1 MPDPVGALVLTGER
15 VTRVLIDL
23 RMVRGRLHGIA
34 RYALEL
40 ARRLPSLQPSWEFAG
55 LTAPGGIPDGLGDLK
70 PQIPLVACPAGF
82 LSPWEQPALLASL
95 SRASCDLFH
104 ATSFSVPALWPGRLV
119 VTLHDAIHLAL
130 PENHSWQRLA
140 YYRLLVGPRA
150 RFAAALIAPSE
161 FSRAELSKHLGLNAY
176 RFQVI
181 HQGVGAAFH
190 SPTEEEARGWRN
202 ARRLPARYLAAVG
215 NPKPHKNLS
224 LLARLASS
232 LPLPIVLAAG
242 SGAKAELGFPD
253 STIELPT
260 LSEAEMPLLYGA
272 AVAML
277 HPSRYEGF
285 GLPVLEAMQCGT
297 VVITSRDPAIVE
309 VAAGSAIHVD
319 AEDTTALVGAMS
331 AVAREPQRFGN
342 LKERALARSRDFTWQ
357 RTARR
362 TREIYGDAWRA
373 FGKG

>member
-104 ATSFSVPALWPGRLV
+104 ATSFSVPALWSGRLV

-260 LSEAEMPLLYGA
+260 LSEAEMPLLYA

-285 GLPVLEAMQCGT
+285 GLPVLEAMASGCP
-297 VVITSRDPAIVE
+297 VISSNSASLPEVAGDAAQLLPPDDLEAWRQAILAVSRDAKLRRQM
-309 VAAGSAIHVD
+309 
-319 AEDTTALVGAMS
+319 AERG
-331 AVAREPQRFGN
+331 VARAAMFSWDEC
-342 LKERALARSRDFTWQ
+342 
-357 RTARR
+357 ARR
-362 TREIYGDAWRA
+362 TLAVYARVL
-373 FGKG
+373 

>member
-1 MPDPVGALVLTGER
+1 MPDWLALLVLTGER

-55 LTAPGGIPDGLGDLK
+55 LTAPDGIPDGLGDLK
-70 PQIPLVACPAGF
+70 PQIPLVACAAGF
-82 LSPWEQPALLASL
+82 LSPLEQPALLASL

-140 YYRLLVGPRA
+140 YYRLLVAPRA

-161 FSRAELSKHLGLNAY
+161 FSRAELSKHLGLDAY

-181 HQGVGAAFH
+181 HQGVESTYH
-190 SPTEEEARGWRN
+190 PPTEEQARAWRN

-224 LLARLASS
+224 LLARLASG
-232 LPLPIVLAAG
+232 LPIPIALAAG
-242 SGAKAELGFPD
+242 SGAKAGLGFPN
-253 STIELPT
+253 STIELPA

-285 GLPVLEAMQCGT
+285 GLPILEAMASGCP
-297 VVITSRDPAIVE
+297 VISSNSASLPE
-309 VAAGSAIHVD
+309 VAGNAAQLLSPDDVEAWRQATLAVIRDAGLRRQM
-319 AEDTTALVGAMS
+319 AEKGMARAAMFS
-331 AVAREPQRFGN
+331 WDEC
-342 LKERALARSRDFTWQ
+342 
-357 RTARR
+357 ARR
-362 TREIYGDAWRA
+362 TLAVYARVL
-373 FGKG
+373 

>member
-1 MPDPVGALVLTGER
+1 MLTGEH

-40 ARRLPSLQPSWEFAG
+40 ARRLPSLQPSWDFAG
-55 LTAPGGIPDGLGDLK
+55 LTAPGGIPDGLGNLE
-70 PQIPLVACPAGF
+70 PQIPLVACGAGF
-82 LSPWEQPALLASL
+82 LSPLEQPALLASL

-119 VTLHDAIHLAL
+119 VTLHDATHLAL
-130 PENHSWQRLA
+130 PENHSWQRVA
-140 YYRLLVGPRA
+140 YYRLLVAPRA

-161 FSRAELSKHLGLNAY
+161 FSRAELSKHLGLDAY

-181 HQGVGAAFH
+181 HQGVGSAYH
-190 SPTEEEARGWRN
+190 PPTEEEARAWRL

-224 LLARLASS
+224 FLARLASS
-232 LPLPIVLAAG
+232 LPIPIALAAG

-260 LSEAEMPLLYGA
+260 LGEAEMPLLYGA

-277 HPSRYEGF
+277 YPSRYEGF
-285 GLPVLEAMQCGT
+285 GLPILEAMASGCP
-297 VVITSRDPAIVE
+297 VISSNSASLRE
-309 VAAGSAIHVD
+309 VA
-319 AEDTTALVGAMS
+319 
-331 AVAREPQRFGN
+331 GN
-342 LKERALARSRDFTWQ
+342 AAQLLSPDDLE
-357 RTARR
+357 
-362 TREIYGDAWRA
+362 AWRQA
-373 FGKG
+373 TLAIIRDAGLRRQMAEKGIARAARFSWDECARQTLAVYARVL